1 MNQSTAKN
9 YKKYDYNNKILFFLI
24 IFFTYKLNRTLDSGQ
39 SVQILADWV
48 QFPHE
53 ISQSKHSKS
62 S

>member
-39 SVQILADWV
+39 SVQILAD
-48 QFPHE
+48 
-53 ISQSKHSKS
+53 
-62 S
+62 